1 MIWTHECTGQLLYT
15 IRYLS
20 GKVPTMHCKKLFLL
34 YWLLICTV
42 IVKANF
48 LPHHLNCEHKINPY
62 GIENTKPLLGWWI
75 NATERGV
82 VQSAWQILVA
92 TSPDK
97 LDEKNAD
104 MWNSGRI
111 ASNSNNSNVYSGK
124 PLQSAKKYYW
134 KVRIWDA
141 AAQAS
146 AWSEATSFTTG
157 ILQQGEW
164 DPAKWI
170 AYDILPDSMKVIP
183 GVHGNGNALGSKAIK
198 RAVVPYFRKAFVLKK
213 PVKEAFVFIS
223 GLGQYELHLNGKKVS
238 DDFLTPGWTNY
249 EKRCL
254 YNTYEVTDHLKQ
266 GQNAIGAIVGT
277 GFFYINRERYRKLI
291 RAEGYPMLR
300 ARLVV
305 RFTDGSTKEIVTD
318 ESWRAAPSPIIFTSI
333 YGGEDYDANKEQT
346 GWDKPGFADA
356 GWKKVLIA
364 KGPGGAMRTHDDYP
378 LKVMDSFSVKKKTDI
393 TATKALY
400 DFGQNA
406 SAIIRLKV
414 KGNKGDS
421 IRITPAELLNDD
433 GLPEQSASGK
443 PYYFTY
449 ILKGGD
455 VETWEPRF
463 TYYGFRYAL
472 VEYIGTASAP
482 EWIDVT
488 MLHTRNSS
496 PSAGSFTC
504 SDSLFNNIYQLIDW
518 SIKSNMA
525 SVATDCPHRE
535 KLGWLEQTHL
545 VGASMRYAYD
555 IQHLY
560 SKIIDDMKE
569 AQLPNGLVPDIA
581 PEYVPFEGGFRD
593 SPEWG
598 SASVIIPW
606 YMYLWYGDKD
616 ALVKSY
622 DMMKRYVNYL
632 GTKADNHILSYGLG
646 DWFDLG
652 PKDPGP
658 SQLTPLALTATAIYF
673 YDAVIL
679 SKTAALLGKDDDK
692 KLFADLSENIK
703 KAFNDKFF
711 DKETQVYATGSQT
724 AYAMPLFT
732 GIVEEQYRD
741 KVFNNLVASI
751 HAGNKA
757 LTAGDVGYRYL
768 VRVLED
774 GGASQL
780 LYEMNNRDDVPGYG
794 YQIRHGATALTES
807 WPALRYVSNNHMMLG
822 HLMEWLY
829 SGLGGINQQEDDRGY
844 RKIRIA
850 PQVIDGMNAVSAT
863 YATPNGVI
871 HTAWKKEG
879 NKILLEVSI
888 PANTTAQIILP
899 VSNTG
904 SITES
909 NQPINQNKWIT
920 DIQQEAGKLSFA
932 IASGS
937 YIFITAP

>member
-1 MIWTHECTGQLLYT
+1 MECPHECTGQLLYS
-15 IRYLS
+15 ICYLS
-20 GKVPTMHCKKLFLL
+20 GKVYTMHYKKLFLL
-34 YWLLICTV
+34 CWLILYAV
-42 IVKANF
+42 MVKANF
-48 LPHHLNCEHKINPY
+48 FPNHLNCEHKINPY

-92 TSPDK
+92 TSAGK

-111 ASNSNNSNVYSGK
+111 ASNSNNNNVYGGK
-124 PLQSAKKYYW
+124 PLQSAQKYYW

-141 AAQAS
+141 AGNPS
-146 AWSEATSFTTG
+146 AWSEASSFITG
-157 ILQQGEW
+157 MLEQKEW
-164 DPAKWI
+164 DMSKWI
-170 AYDILPDSMKVIP
+170 AYDILPDSMKVVP
-183 GVHGNGNALGSKAIK
+183 GVHGNGNALGSKAMK
-198 RAVVPYFRKAFVLKK
+198 RPVIPYFRKAFELRK
-213 PVKEAFVFIS
+213 PVKEAFIFIS
-223 GLGQYELHLNGKKVS
+223 GLGHYELHLNGKKVS
-238 DDFLTPGWTNY
+238 DDFLAPGWTNY

-266 GQNAIGAIVGT
+266 GQNALGAMVGT

-300 ARLVV
+300 ARLVI

-318 ESWRAAPSPIIFTSI
+318 ESWSSSPSPIIYTSI
-333 YGGEDYDANKEQT
+333 YGGEDYDANMEQA
-346 GWDKPGFADA
+346 GWDKPGFA
-356 GWKKVLIA
+356 GTRWKKVLIA

-378 LKVMDSFSVKKKTDI
+378 LKVMDSFAVKKKTNI

-406 SAIIRLKV
+406 SGIIRLKV

-449 ILKGGD
+449 ILKGGE

-496 PSAGSFTC
+496 PAAGSFSC
-504 SDSLFNNIYQLIDW
+504 SDSLFNKIYQLIDW

-545 VGASMRYAYD
+545 VGASMRYAYN

-560 SKIIDDMKE
+560 RKIIDDMIE

-622 DMMKRYVNYL
+622 DMMKRYVTYL
-632 GTKADNHILSYGLG
+632 ATKADSHMLSYGLG

-679 SKTAALLGKDDDK
+679 SKTAALLGKDDDQK
-692 KLFADLSENIK
+692 RFADLSENIK

-879 NKILLEVSI
+879 NKILL
-888 PANTTAQIILP
+888 
-899 VSNTG
+899 
-904 SITES
+904 
-909 NQPINQNKWIT
+909 
-920 DIQQEAGKLSFA
+920 
-932 IASGS
+932 
-937 YIFITAP
+937 

>member
-1 MIWTHECTGQLLYT
+1 MHECTGHLLHA

-20 GKVPTMHCKKLFLL
+20 GKVDTMHYKKLSLLCFLL
-34 YWLLICTV
+34 VYGF
-42 IVKANF
+42 IVKGNF
-48 LPHHLNCEHKINPY
+48 FPHRLSCEHKITPY
-62 GIENTKPLLGWWI
+62 GIENTRPLMGWWI
-75 NATERGV
+75 NATERGA

-104 MWNSGRI
+104 MWNSGRV
-111 ASNSNNSNVYSGK
+111 ASGSNNNNAYSGK
-124 PLQSAKKYYW
+124 PLQSARKYYW

-141 AAQAS
+141 HAKAS
-146 AWSEATSFTTG
+146 AWSEASSFTTG
-157 ILQQGEW
+157 ILEQKEW
-164 DPAKWI
+164 AASKWI
-170 AYDILPDSMKVIP
+170 AYDILPDSMKVMP
-183 GVHGNGNALGSKAIK
+183 GVHGNGNPLGSKAVK
-198 RAVVPYFRKAFVLKK
+198 RAVVPYFRKAFVLNK

-254 YNTYEVTDHLKQ
+254 YNTYEVTDQLKQ

-277 GFFYINRERYRKLI
+277 GFFYINRERYRKLV

-300 ARLVV
+300 ARLVI

-318 ESWRAAPSPIIFTSI
+318 ESWRSSPSPIIYTSI
-333 YGGEDYDANKEQT
+333 YGGEDYDANKEQA
-346 GWDKPGFADA
+346 GWNKPGFADA
-356 GWKKVLIA
+356 GWEKVRIA
-364 KGPGGAMRTHDDYP
+364 KDPGGAMRTHDDYP
-378 LKVMDSFSVKKKTDI
+378 LKVMDSFSVKKKTGI
-393 TATKALY
+393 TAKKTLY

-414 KGNKGDS
+414 KGSKGDS
-421 IRITPAELLNDD
+421 IRITPAELLNDE

-455 VETWEPRF
+455 VETWAPRF

-472 VEYIGTASAP
+472 VEYFGAAPAP
-482 EWIDVT
+482 EQIDVT

-496 PSAGSFTC
+496 PAAGSFTC
-504 SDSLFNNIYQLIDW
+504 SDPLFNDIYRLIDW
-518 SIKSNMA
+518 SVKSNMA

-598 SASVIIPW
+598 SAAVIIPW
-606 YMYLWYGDKD
+606 YMYLWYGDKN

-622 DMMKRYVNYL
+622 DMMKRYVTYL
-632 GTKADNHILSYGLG
+632 GTKADDHILSYGLG

-658 SQLTPLALTATAIYF
+658 SQLTPLALTATAIYY

-679 SKTAALLGKDDDK
+679 SKTAALFGKNEDE
-692 KLFADLSENIK
+692 KLFADLSEKIK

-711 DKETQVYATGSQT
+711 DQQTQVYATGSQT

-732 GIVEEQYRD
+732 GIVEEQYRE

-751 HAGNKA
+751 KNSNKA

-768 VRVLED
+768 VRVLET

-794 YQIRHGATALTES
+794 YQLRHGATALTES

-829 SGLGGINQQEDDRGY
+829 SGLGGINQQENDRGY
-844 RKIRIA
+844 RSIRIA
-850 PQVIDGMNAVSAT
+850 PQMVDGIDSVSAAYT
-863 YATPNGVI
+863 TPNGI
-871 HTAWKKEG
+871 IRTAWKKEEKSVRL
-879 NKILLEVSI
+879 NVSI
-888 PANTTAQIILP
+888 PANTTAQIVLP
-899 VSNTG
+899 ASSAAG
-904 SITES
+904 IKES
-909 NQPINQNKWIT
+909 NQPVTQHKWIT
-920 DIQQEAGKLSFA
+920 NIQQEAGKISFTVT
-932 IASGS
+932 SGN
-937 YIFITAP
+937 YIFTIVP